1 MDATGDSIL
10 AGNEHLME
18 TVGRKS
24 FQYAPLCLENSQP
37 SQSQDNQEH
46 KILLLP
52 QWNHQQCWPE
62 KMDIKSNKYGKLL
75 IKHMLEQVKVQWEH
89 LKREEKKCKKEK
101 SNSQTSML
109 PPTNWFM
116 TESLTDW
123 RVNFCNECGDGSTNL
138 SSWFSMANIS
148 LWAVERSKL
157 LGIER

>member
-10 AGNEHLME
+10 PGNEHLME

-24 FQYAPLCLENSQP
+24 FQYAPLCLENLQP

-62 KMDIKSNKYGKLL
+62 KKMIQNQINMKKLL
-75 IKHMLEQVKVQWEH
+75 IKHMLEQVKVNVEE
-89 LKREEKKCKKEK
+89 KREEMQEGK
-101 SNSQTSML
+101 SHSQTSIL

-116 TESLTDW
+116 TASLTDW